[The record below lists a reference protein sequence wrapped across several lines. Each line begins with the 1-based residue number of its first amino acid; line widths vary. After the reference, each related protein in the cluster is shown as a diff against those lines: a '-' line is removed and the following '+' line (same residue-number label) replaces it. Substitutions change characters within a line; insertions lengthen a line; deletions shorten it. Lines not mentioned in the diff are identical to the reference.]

1 MNCINYGVTSAVQ
14 SMREPL
20 TDKTRGAGQQDAHAG
35 STVS

>member
-20 TDKTRGAGQQDAHAG
+20 TDKIRGAGQQNAHMA